1 MNTNIRIREK
11 KHIKYLDK
19 KTVLFKSKLEQ
30 IETAYNNN
38 EARKFYQE
46 VNSIRTGFKLQTIP
60 ITDKEV
66 NIVSNKEKV
75 LQR

>member
-1 MNTNIRIREK
+1 MG
-11 KHIKYLDK
+11 
-19 KTVLFKSKLEQ
+19 
-30 IETAYNNN
+30 TAYNN
-38 EARKFYQE
+38 EARKFYEE
-46 VNSIRTGFKLQTIP
+46 VNSIRKGFKLQTLS